1 MEQNQEHDIPAVDQI
16 ANGENLQ
23 MYKAVIPY
31 LPKSVQKN
39 LMLMIKMMEMNN
51 LLSFYNS
58 PMSVCAVPEA
68 HSTEDLLSQLRRYG
82 SEAQNQ
88 QIDQILN
95 LITAL
100 KLYQTCQDLS

>member
-68 HSTEDLLSQLRRYG
+68 HSPEEFLSQLRCYG
-82 SEAQNQ
+82 SETQNQ

-95 LITAL
+95 LVTAL
-100 KLYQTCQDLS
+100 KLYQACQDL

>member
-1 MEQNQEHDIPAVDQI
+1 METNQEHDIPAVDQI

-23 MYKAVIPY
+23 MYKAVFPY
-31 LPKSVQKN
+31 LPKNIQKN

-58 PMSVCAVPEA
+58 PMSACAVPEA
-68 HSTEDLLSQLRRYG
+68 HSPEDLLSQLMRYG
-82 SEAQNQ
+82 NDAQNQ
-88 QIDQILN
+88 KIDQMLN

-100 KLYQTCQDLS
+100 